1 MPRKRKIVRTKRTTP
16 PFEGKIKNWGL
27 GYLRKN
33 RWKIA
38 AMCDDDDLKQD
49 AFLVYWRVRQY
60 HPEVTRMADFMK
72 LYRVSLHGI
81 LVNRSKACFP
91 NPYNL
96 GQENHCMSLTA
107 DNGGDLT
114 EITGS
119 AVCHSAVV
127 EVEDYLDLLQR
138 LPLELRDAFLLL
150 IREFTGM
157 STTPQR
163 ERELLNGKRRKE
175 PFRIALARAVGCDVG
190 RDLIAE
196 IGQALGV
203 VNNEAVKEQ
212 VR

>member
-1 MPRKRKIVRTKRTTP
+1 MPRKRKTVKVARTTP
-16 PFEGKIKNWGL
+16 PFEGEIKNWGL
-27 GYLRKN
+27 SYLRKN
-33 RWKIA
+33 RWKVA

-60 HPEVTRMADFMK
+60 HPKVTRMADFMR

-96 GQENHCMSLTA
+96 GQENHCTSLTA
-107 DNGGDLT
+107 DDGGDLMD
-114 EITGS
+114 ITGS
-119 AVCHSAVV
+119 AVYHSAAI

-150 IREFTGM
+150 IREFMGTG
-157 STTPQR
+157 SVPQR
-163 ERELLNGKRRKE
+163 ERELLNGRRRKE
-175 PFRIALARAVGCDVG
+175 PLRIALARAVGCDVG

-196 IGQALGV
+196 IGQVLGV
-203 VNNEAVKEQ
+203 TNNEATKEQ
-212 VR
+212 V